1 MQAEGWN
8 EIFKKLLENRIVSD
22 KIATL
27 QSKKETDEPEF
38 AIIDLSESDFPD
50 LYKFIQDKRDLVL
63 SISYTKT
70 EVKNPRILYRLVER
84 KKGKPSQPYYFPA
97 FDYSK
102 EPPAGLL
109 NVLTSS
115 QDRLLDQIEKQI
127 IEFMGLALT
136 ELHLPPTNSYIRR
149 FEHQLA
155 SKFGLQSSS
164 EGEGRNRHVVIRK
177 NP

>member
-1 MQAEGWN
+1 VHAEGWN

-27 QSKKETDEPEF
+27 QSEKKTDEIEF
-38 AIIDLSESDFPD
+38 AMIELSESDFPD
-50 LYKFIQDKRDLVL
+50 LHKFIQEKKDLVL

-70 EVKNPRILYRLVER
+70 EVKDPLILYRLVER

-102 EPPAGLL
+102 EPPVGLL
-109 NVLTSS
+109 NVLTSA
-115 QDRLLDQIEKQI
+115 QDKLLDQIEKQI
-127 IEFMGLALT
+127 IEFMGLSLT

-149 FEHQLA
+149 FQHQLA